1 MDEKAKQILIYVI
14 KKLDKDSKP
23 PQEGSWKTQVE
34 KETKEGDM
42 NSLKKSYTYLKVL
55 MNSQQAIDEAVVEIL
70 VGKNILTPALINKG
84 WRFWKKMSVT
94 DNEKAMIE
102 TAIKDWI
109 NEKVAKLESLLSE
122 YYKIP
127 DLNLNDKITYISC
140 ILDIISSCKRKF
152 SGDLKAI
159 LVKTKSP

>member
-34 KETKEGDM
+34 KEIREGDI
-42 NSLKKSYTYLKVL
+42 NSLKKTYTYLKVL
-55 MNSQQAIDEAVVEIL
+55 MNGQQAVDESVVKIL
-70 VGKNILTPALINKG
+70 VGKNILAPALINKG
-84 WRFWKKMSVT
+84 WMFWKKLSVT

-102 TAIKDWI
+102 TATKDWI
-109 NEKVAKLESLLSE
+109 NEKVAKLESLLSD
-122 YYKIP
+122 YYKLL
-127 DLNLNDKITYISC
+127 DLNLNDRITYLSC